1 MSCPCVCVA
10 RDKEFRNSYF
20 HYLTDR
26 KSALG
31 KFKDYNIFGDEH
43 DEYLTDQE
51 RFENIASWVINIVA
65 PLDKATTHIMI
76 EDYSFGSKGRVFHI
90 AENCG
95 IMKYLLYKN
104 GYKFHTVAP
113 TVIKK
118 FATGKGNATK
128 DSMYE
133 AYLKETGLD
142 LIKIL
147 TPNCKLGSPITDI
160 VDAWYLAKYMIDGLE
175 KV

>member
-1 MSCPCVCVA
+1 
-10 RDKEFRNSYF
+10 
-20 HYLTDR
+20 
-26 KSALG
+26 
-31 KFKDYNIFGDEH
+31 
-43 DEYLTDQE
+43 
-51 RFENIASWVINIVA
+51 
-65 PLDKATTHIMI
+65 
-76 EDYSFGSKGRVFHI
+76 
-90 AENCG
+90 
-95 IMKYLLYKN
+95 
-104 GYKFHTVAP
+104 
-113 TVIKK
+113 VIKK

-175 KV
+175 EV